1 MDMSSL
7 SHKSNMRRI
16 QWLSK
21 REKKGTEGSNESGH
35 PISTPGKAV
44 V

>member
-21 REKKGTEGSNESGH
+21 REKKGTEKNDESGH
-35 PISTPGKAV
+35 SISTPGKV
-44 V
+44 VV